1 MRYPAGMARAICFD
15 LDGTLARFT
24 GDFGALAAL
33 LRSELMLHM
42 CDMNTFAATL
52 QSEIRRDGA
61 LTLGTVLRRVLERLE
76 QRPPADLEQV
86 ARDAVGTYAADVKLY
101 PGARELLE
109 ELDAMGVKM
118 ALLTNGPYDMQKA
131 ALAAVG
137 IERYFRVVL
146 VSGDRDVAARKP
158 APRIFSLACA
168 GLQTV
173 PEEVVM
179 VGDNLGADVGGALDY
194 GLQAVLM
201 AHGGQADDAA
211 GGVPGDLPDDL
222 PSGVPVVRS
231 IEELRPL
238 LMELLSD

>member
-1 MRYPAGMARAICFD
+1 MIRAVCFD
-15 LDGTLARFT
+15 LDGTLGGYG
-24 GDFGALAAL
+24 GDFGGLLAVA
-33 LRSELMLHM
+33 RSELGLEQ
-42 CDMNTFAATL
+42 CSMNEFAAL
-52 QSEIRRDGA
+52 VQEELRREGPLD
-61 LTLGTVLRRVLERLE
+61 LHTVLTRTLERLE
-76 QRPPADLEQV
+76 QRPPADLAQV
-86 ARDAVGTYAADVKLY
+86 ASDAVRAYAADVKAY

-137 IERYFRVVL
+137 LERYFRVVL

-179 VGDNLGADVGGALDY
+179 VGDNLAADVGGALDY

-201 AHGGQADDAA
+201 DHGGQAEFDAVQE
-211 GGVPGDLPDDL
+211 GVR
-222 PSGVPVVRS
+222 VVRS
-231 IEELRPL
+231 IAELRL
-238 LMELLSD
+238 LLRELLSD